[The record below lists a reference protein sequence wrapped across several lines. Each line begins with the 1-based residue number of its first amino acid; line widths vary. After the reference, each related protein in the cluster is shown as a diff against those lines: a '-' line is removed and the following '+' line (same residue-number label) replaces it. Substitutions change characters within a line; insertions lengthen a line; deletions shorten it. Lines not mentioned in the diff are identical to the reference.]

1 VGTEVAVGGDGGRVG
16 KTESR
21 IARMASV
28 PRPWLRFYHDQTAHD
43 LPPLTWPHLPALIR
57 EAAARFHD
65 KPAFTL
71 YLPNGTQGTLNYG
84 EADRL
89 SDQFAVYLREI
100 AGFKP
105 GDRIALQM
113 PNCLA
118 YPIAAFG
125 CLKAGL
131 VMVNTN
137 PLYTVAEMTHQFNDS
152 GAVGL
157 VAIDIFA
164 PKVAEVLPRTKIRHV
179 VLVSIPDLL
188 PPMKRLMVRTVQKY
202 VKKMIPRATFT
213 HVAFPEA
220 LEQGN
225 ARQAGAATA
234 QSYAS
239 ALTHDTIAA
248 LQYTGGTTGVSK
260 GAVLTHR
267 NLMANVVGSLE
278 VWKPYLEYGRE
289 VMLTALPLYHIF
301 AFNANLMLIFAAGG
315 RNILIPSPRP
325 FRNMKRAFEGE
336 PVTWFTGI
344 NTLFIALMNEEWFAA
359 KQDWKLK
366 GTVAGGM
373 ALTPAVGERWQR
385 MTKTPIFQGYGL
397 TETSPVVTMTP
408 FHRAK
413 AASIGVPLP
422 GTDVRL
428 VDDTGV
434 DVPQGQPGELIV
446 RGPQVMQGYWQRPDE
461 TAKVFKDGWLH
472 TGDVATMDD
481 DGYFQIVDRKKD
493 MILVSGFNVYPN
505 EVEAV
510 LAEHPG
516 IAEVC
521 VLGTPDPLCGE
532 AVVAFVV
539 RKDPS
544 LTAEQVRQ
552 HAKTA
557 LTNYK
562 VPKTIVFR
570 DELPKSTVGKIL
582 RKDLKDAAAQAH
594 QTAHA

>member
-1 VGTEVAVGGDGGRVG
+1 
-16 KTESR
+16 
-21 IARMASV
+21 
-28 PRPWLRFYHDQTAHD
+28 
-43 LPPLTWPHLPALIR
+43 
-57 EAAARFHD
+57 
-65 KPAFTL
+65 
-71 YLPNGTQGTLNYG
+71 
-84 EADRL
+84 
-89 SDQFAVYLREI
+89 
-100 AGFKP
+100 
-105 GDRIALQM
+105 
-113 PNCLA
+113 
-118 YPIAAFG
+118 
-125 CLKAGL
+125 
-131 VMVNTN
+131 
-137 PLYTVAEMTHQFNDS
+137 
-152 GAVGL
+152 
-157 VAIDIFA
+157 
-164 PKVAEVLPRTKIRHV
+164 
-179 VLVSIPDLL
+179 
-188 PPMKRLMVRTVQKY
+188 
-202 VKKMIPRATFT
+202 
-213 HVAFPEA
+213 
-220 LEQGN
+220 
-225 ARQAGAATA
+225 
-234 QSYAS
+234 
-239 ALTHDTIAA
+239 
-248 LQYTGGTTGVSK
+248 
-260 GAVLTHR
+260 
-267 NLMANVVGSLE
+267 
-278 VWKPYLEYGRE
+278 
-289 VMLTALPLYHIF
+289 
-301 AFNANLMLIFAAGG
+301 
-315 RNILIPSPRP
+315 
-325 FRNMKRAFEGE
+325 
-336 PVTWFTGI
+336 
-344 NTLFIALMNEEWFAA
+344 
-359 KQDWKLK
+359 
-366 GTVAGGM
+366 
-373 ALTPAVGERWQR
+373 
-385 MTKTPIFQGYGL
+385 
-397 TETSPVVTMTP
+397 VTMTP